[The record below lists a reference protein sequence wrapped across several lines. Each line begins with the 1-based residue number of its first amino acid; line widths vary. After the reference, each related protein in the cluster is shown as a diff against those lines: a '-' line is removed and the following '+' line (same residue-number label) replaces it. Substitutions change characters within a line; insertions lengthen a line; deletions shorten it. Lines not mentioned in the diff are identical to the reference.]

1 MMLELLVCPF
11 LQEKPP
17 LEENDKN
24 YEDEETVK
32 KWNHIEINDAKGK
45 DEIDNL
51 FDISENFFLLLKL
64 IKFN

>member
-1 MMLELLVCPF
+1 MLELLVCPF

-32 KWNHIEINDAKGK
+32 K
-45 DEIDNL
+45 
-51 FDISENFFLLLKL
+51 
-64 IKFN
+64 